1 MNLKEWRKQM
11 QLEEIY
17 DVWHIHTTKLNEI
30 DKFYSV
36 RVYDREN
43 PNIEIE
49 RFIADN
55 NINNEIDKIKL
66 SKPYGVEIYDLGEVE

>member
-1 MNLKEWRKQM
+1 MK
-11 QLEEIY
+11 LEEIY

-30 DKFYSV
+30 DTFYSV

-49 RFIADN
+49 RFIADK
-55 NINNEIDKIKL
+55 NIGNEIDKIKL
-66 SKPYGVEIYDLGEVE
+66 AKSYGVEIYDLGEVKWLNIPTK

>member
-1 MNLKEWRKQM
+1 M

-30 DKFYSV
+30 DTFYSV

-43 PNIEIE
+43 PNVEIE

-55 NINNEIDKIKL
+55 NIGNEIDKIKL
-66 SKPYGVEIYDLGEVE
+66 AKSYGVEIYDLGEIK

>member
-1 MNLKEWRKQM
+1 M

-55 NINNEIDKIKL
+55 NIGNEIYKIKL
-66 SKPYGVEIYDLGEVE
+66 AKSYEVEIYDLGEVK